1 MATSAIHCGFCRR
14 IVGERTET
22 VPPESEQTHL
32 LLSRSRSPIDAPW
45 AEEVFCHE
53 CDQFYRQLLTFGRG
67 ESPAVDTPQP
77 SRTT

>member
-22 VPPESEQTHL
+22 VSPGLEQDPFL
-32 LLSRSRSPIDAPW
+32 FPQGRSLIDAPW

-67 ESPAVDTPQP
+67 EAPAVDRPHP
-77 SRTT
+77 GRTT